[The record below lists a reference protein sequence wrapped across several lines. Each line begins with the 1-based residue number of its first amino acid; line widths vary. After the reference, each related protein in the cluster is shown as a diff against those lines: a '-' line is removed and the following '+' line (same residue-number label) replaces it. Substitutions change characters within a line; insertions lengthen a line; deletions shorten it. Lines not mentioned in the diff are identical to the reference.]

1 MSTCLTCMGS
11 QVRVLYCP
19 PSSRTKKDIYAK
31 NPEVSTTSGFFCAQ
45 FLKSEKKISKR
56 VLAKSVDL
64 YLYPR
69 HFEPLF
75 RSFFGKAARFCS
87 RQNVE
92 FRPAFLL
99 ALPNTHSKHRYQ
111 RVSQLCD
118 VSDVKTAGKPHPTPG
133 RNHSV
138 LAMLGRE
145 KANLPLRWQREVVYL
160 LALSRASVFSVK
172 PIMSLWASR
181 VSRQSG
187 ERNVSAF

>member
-1 MSTCLTCMGS
+1 MPLRKA
-11 QVRVLYCP
+11 QKFQRLP
-19 PSSRTKKDIYAK
+19 
-31 NPEVSTTSGFFCAQ
+31 GFFAPI
-45 FLKSEKKISKR
+45 FRGVTKR
-56 VLAKSVDL
+56 CQLPCQANSMDL

-69 HFEPLF
+69 HFEPLS
-75 RSFFGKAARFCS
+75 RGFFGEAALFCS

-92 FRPAFLL
+92 FQPAFLL
-99 ALPNTHSKHRYQ
+99 VLPNTHSKHRYQ

-118 VSDVKTAGKPHPTPG
+118 VSDVKTAGKPPPASG

-160 LALSRASVFSVK
+160 LALSRASVFNVT

>member
-64 YLYPR
+64 NLYAR
-69 HFEPLF
+69 DFGPLF

-87 RQNVE
+87 RQSVE

-99 ALPNTHSKHRYQ
+99 VMPNMHSKHRCQ
-111 RVSQLCD
+111 RASRLCD
-118 VSDVKTAGKPHPTPG
+118 VSDVKTAGKPHPHSRTKTRRIGDAGTRESKTPAASAAGG
-133 RNHSV
+133 R
-138 LAMLGRE
+138 
-145 KANLPLRWQREVVYL
+145 
-160 LALSRASVFSVK
+160 LSAGSQ
-172 PIMSLWASR
+172 
-181 VSRQSG
+181 QSIG
-187 ERNVSAF
+187 F